1 MATGLAALE
10 LLVIDDN
17 PQVRSILGAVLAA
30 VGVQKVH
37 YASDG
42 RRGLEIVS
50 ETSIDIAFV
59 DLEMPV
65 MNGLDFVS
73 AVRAL
78 TTPDRYMP
86 LIMLTGHSDLPRIL
100 ASRDRG
106 VTEFLGKP
114 VTAKSILSRLNTV
127 ILNPRPFVA
136 APNYFGPDRRRKA
149 APGYDGPRRRLSDGN
164 MVLEL

>member
-86 LIMLTGHSDLPRIL
+86 LI
-100 ASRDRG
+100 
-106 VTEFLGKP
+106 
-114 VTAKSILSRLNTV
+114 